1 MGKISIRKQDA
12 IDYIKT
18 SNHLSKIQVV
28 DFLRRAL
35 GYTYNSANNL
45 YKTHHIKPTGKNGET
60 LRERLERLERLEA
73 RDIKRVTEVKR
84 PMIKIDLTN
93 YFK

>member
-45 YKTHHIKPTGKNGET
+45 YKTHYTKPIIEDKPT
-60 LRERLERLERLEA
+60 LREQLERLEA

-84 PMIKIDLTN
+84 PMIKIDLTD